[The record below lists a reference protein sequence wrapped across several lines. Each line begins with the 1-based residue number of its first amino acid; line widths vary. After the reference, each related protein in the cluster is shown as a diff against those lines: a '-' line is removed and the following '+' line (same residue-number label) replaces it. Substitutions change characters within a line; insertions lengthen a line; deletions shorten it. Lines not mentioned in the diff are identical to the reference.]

1 MNHARSESQ
10 SSGPSS
16 PPSTQILE
24 GAGVAPGIAIG
35 TGYRYVNVNPDVERT
50 HVPAKEVENELTL
63 LEEAFEQAQAD
74 LEDVRSAAQ
83 NQLDPGSA
91 AIFEAREMM
100 LRDQEMLQAVRRRIR
115 DEHES
120 AAQSLS
126 TVLRNHRRRLQ
137 NSDDEYLRDRARD
150 LAELENRLLRILDQG
165 HVAASVESNSIIV
178 ADRLTATD
186 LLRFQERGI
195 KGCAI
200 VRGGRTSHVSIVARA
215 LDIPAVVGV
224 NGAIDAISDHDQLII
239 DGLQG
244 RLIARPNPDMLGSY
258 RRRRLQHQPAADV
271 ENWSSDQITKT
282 TDGHRVSL
290 RATVDSVET
299 LKTLDDSGAEGI
311 GLMRTEMLFLG
322 RAVDA
327 LTENDQWEVYRQVA
341 EKTADHGATIRLL
354 DLGGDKLLP
363 SPQGE
368 DNPFL
373 GWRGIRV
380 LLDRREE
387 LLRPQ
392 VRALLRASAH
402 GSLRV
407 LLPMVTRISE
417 VHRVRSVFE
426 EEAQRL
432 ASDGVDHDSS
442 VPIGI
447 MVEVPTTALQ
457 ARPFAEVADFFSIG
471 TNDLAQYVLAVDRG
485 NPSVASH
492 FDALHPSVLEL
503 VRQTVAAGQST
514 GTPVAVCGE
523 VVSDILAIPILVGLG
538 LNELSL
544 PPSYL
549 PTARKIILDIAHAD
563 ASVLAD
569 EACATPDAENV
580 RQLARDWIHRH
591 VDDERVTGALS
602 LSNGTDSDTVE

>member
-35 TGYRYVNVNPDVERT
+35 TGYRYVNANPDVERT
-50 HVPAKEVENELTL
+50 HVPAREVENELTL

-83 NQLDPGSA
+83 DQLDPGSA
-91 AIFEAREMM
+91 AIFEAQEMM

-150 LAELENRLLRILDQG
+150 LAELENRLLQILDQG

-244 RLIARPNPDMLGSY
+244 RLIARPNPDMLASY

-282 TDGHRVSL
+282 TDDHRVRL

-299 LKTLDDSGAEGI
+299 LKTLDDPGAEGI

-363 SPQGE
+363 SAQGE

-402 GSLRV
+402 GPLRV

-485 NPSVASH
+485 NPSVADH

-514 GTPVAVCGE
+514 GTPVGVCGE
-523 VVSDILAIPILVGLG
+523 VVSDVLAIPILVGLG

-569 EACATPDAENV
+569 EACAAPDAETV
-580 RQLARDWIHRH
+580 RQLARDSIHRH